1 MALILNIETSTKV
14 CSVSLARNGE
24 LLSLKESRD
33 EKSHA
38 TLLTLFIEDVLSS
51 GQYDISELDAV
62 AISRGPG
69 SYTGLRIGV
78 SIAKGITYGT
88 GCQLLG
94 IDTLLAMT
102 SGVAN
107 KLIPPEHSGNI
118 LLCPMIDARRM
129 EVYTA
134 IYKPDVSPFRDISA
148 EIIHPGSFADI
159 LSEYQIWFFGDG
171 AGKCRDV
178 INHPNARFLDGIE
191 PSAKSMIDVSEK
203 AYQEQIFEDIAYFE
217 PYYLKDFIATIPKK
231 NFPL

>member
-1 MALILNIETSTKV
+1 MALILNIETSTRI

-33 EKSHA
+33 EKSHSA
-38 TLLTLFIEDVLSS
+38 LLTLFIEDVLSS

-62 AISRGPG
+62 AVSRGPG

-78 SIAKGITYGT
+78 SVAKGITYGT
-88 GCQLLG
+88 GCKLLG

-102 SGVAN
+102 SDVAN
-107 KLIPPEHSGNI
+107 KLIPREYSGNI

-129 EVYTA
+129 EVYMA
-134 IYKPDVSPFRDISA
+134 IYKPDISPFKDISA
-148 EIIHPGSFADI
+148 EIIHPGSFSDI
-159 LSEYQIWFFGDG
+159 LSEYQIWFFGNG
-171 AGKCRDV
+171 TGKCSNV
-178 INHPNARFLDGIE
+178 INHTNARFLDGIE

-203 AYQEQIFEDIAYFE
+203 AYQENRFENIAYFE

-231 NFPL
+231 NLPL